1 MKHYK
6 VVHVQRQNYPV
17 AYLSYDTKTQ
27 QFSLRIRKDV
37 KLSSLPGMMRLFAQ
51 KGLYEPGEEGSK
63 RWVQERI
70 VPMDRHGIGIALR
83 ENGMTRYDECAIL
96 EKSQGK
102 STLDDLLVLPCEGPK
117 KESKPLTPSE
127 IKKLRMDANMTQAG
141 LAEVLGMTVKAVEAW
156 ESGRN
161 IPSGAADK
169 ILRVMQKH
177 PSVIGMMQ
185 SV

>member
-51 KGLYEPGEEGSK
+51 KGLYEPGEEWSK

-83 ENGMTRYDECAIL
+83 ENGMMNVRF
-96 EKSQGK
+96 S
-102 STLDDLLVLPCEGPK
+102 K
-117 KESKPLTPSE
+117 KV
-127 IKKLRMDANMTQAG
+127 RANRRWMICWFCP
-141 LAEVLGMTVKAVEAW
+141 VKVQ
-156 ESGRN
+156 RKN
-161 IPSGAADK
+161 
-169 ILRVMQKH
+169 
-177 PSVIGMMQ
+177 Q
-185 SV
+185 SH

>member
-51 KGLYEPGEEGSK
+51 KGLYEPGEEWSK

-102 STLDDLLVLPCEGPK
+102 S
-117 KESKPLTPSE
+117 TPSE

>member
-37 KLSSLPGMMRLFAQ
+37 KLSSLPGMMRLFSQ
-51 KGLYEPGEEGSK
+51 KGLYEP
-63 RWVQERI
+63 
-70 VPMDRHGIGIALR
+70 GIGIALR

>member
-51 KGLYEPGEEGSK
+51 KGLYEPGEEWSK

-70 VPMDRHGIGIALR
+70 VVRTTNSPPGIV
-83 ENGMTRYDECAIL
+83 IL
-96 EKSQGK
+96 K
-102 STLDDLLVLPCEGPK
+102 CEITGF
-117 KESKPLTPSE
+117 
-127 IKKLRMDANMTQAG
+127 I
-141 LAEVLGMTVKAVEAW
+141 
-156 ESGRN
+156 
-161 IPSGAADK
+161 
-169 ILRVMQKH
+169 ILF
-177 PSVIGMMQ
+177 PSV
-185 SV
+185 SLRWYT